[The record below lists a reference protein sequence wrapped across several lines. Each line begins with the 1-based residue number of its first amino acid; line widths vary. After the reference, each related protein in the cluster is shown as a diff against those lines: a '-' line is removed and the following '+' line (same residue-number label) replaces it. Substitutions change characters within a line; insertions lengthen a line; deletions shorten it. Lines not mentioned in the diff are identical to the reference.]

1 MANRAVVG
9 DENVGVQRGRED
21 GGTAVKNQTS
31 SAVYK
36 RLLKRLQSGAS
47 LVPNAVCNTLIFGPN
62 FYTRSYATISYEKN
76 RYEYGVRNP
85 GS

>member
-36 RLLKRLQSGAS
+36 RLLKRLQSGA
-47 LVPNAVCNTLIFGPN
+47 LALIFGPN

-76 RYEYGVRNP
+76 RCEYGVRNP